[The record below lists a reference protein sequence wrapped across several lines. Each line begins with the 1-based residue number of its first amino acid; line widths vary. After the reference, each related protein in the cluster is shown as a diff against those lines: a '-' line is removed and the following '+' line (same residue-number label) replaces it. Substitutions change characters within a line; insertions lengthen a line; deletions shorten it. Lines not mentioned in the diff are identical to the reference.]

1 MYRLDERRHRPG
13 FARAPART
21 QHGACCDRQPGLN
34 RQPRGAMASF
44 APSPAGAALRR
55 ALGRT
60 SPWDLSARTL
70 APHAREGKPVGQVIG
85 QREQVELVGGA
96 ARAAHEASGKLDHSV
111 RHR

>member
-1 MYRLDERRHRPG
+1 MYRLLDGIARFAPRSTPSTVCTRRPG
-13 FARAPART
+13 
-21 QHGACCDRQPGLN
+21 QPGRN
-34 RQPRGAMASF
+34 RQPRGAMASL

-85 QREQVELVGGA
+85 QREQVELIGGA